1 MTDPSNNIGN
11 PNLGAYTGLPY
22 TNSLAEQYSTNLT
35 TAANTSSIPT
45 YTSLNTPA
53 VTVLPPYVPSTT
65 YTPYTLPSYTSSID
79 TSYKSP
85 PPYTSS
91 IDTTYQLPL
100 S

>member
-22 TNSLAEQYSTNLT
+22 TNTLAEQYSTNLN
-35 TAANTSSIPT
+35 TATNSSGIPT
-45 YTSLNTPA
+45 YTSLSTPS
-53 VTVLPPYVPSTT
+53 VSVPPPYIPSTT
-65 YTPYTLPSYTSSID
+65 YTPYTLPPYTSSID

-85 PPYTSS
+85 LPYTSS